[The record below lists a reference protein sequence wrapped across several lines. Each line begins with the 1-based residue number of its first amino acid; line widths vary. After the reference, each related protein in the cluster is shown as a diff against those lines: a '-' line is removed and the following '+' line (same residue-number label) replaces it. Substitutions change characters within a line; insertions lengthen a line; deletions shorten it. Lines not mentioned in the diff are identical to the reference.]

1 MSDDVRHYWHFV
13 SPLIADQIVLFWSSD
28 FPLLSIPPFVRVQD
42 YGDDFEDYN
51 EDFEDEID
59 LAPVV
64 APVKAPVSTQPVV
77 NTTVTKTPPV
87 ASRLVFNTS
96 ISIALKKKY

>member
-1 MSDDVRHYWHFV
+1 
-13 SPLIADQIVLFWSSD
+13 LQIKLFFFGPPI

-64 APVKAPVSTQPVV
+64 APVKAPASTQPVV